1 MMGSARVS
9 RAGERVLA
17 IANFPVGCFTFR
29 AIEKGNKDCLG
40 VTPKPTRGAC
50 ATQANV
56 CAHRNP
62 SALLWPM
69 KLLVTTLLTFTA
81 SVFAHAQ
88 PQETITPPPKIYP
101 VALPNYDE
109 ETATRL
115 QIFLDNN
122 DFGPGKIDGRM
133 GEFFRKALIS
143 YKHANAMPKT
153 GAVDQWMLDQVPVTY
168 INYTIREED
177 LRQIGDV
184 PGGHAEQARLK
195 WMPYTSLLEFVAE
208 RFHSAE
214 AYIQKL
220 NPGKDWEHLHPGE
233 TLKVPNV
240 LPFEVEKFTEGKVPE
255 NPAFATRKVFVD
267 TYEHLLEVFDHD
279 QLVCVF
285 PITPGSK
292 TLPAPVGTWKI
303 LGAAI
308 WPWFRYD
315 EGMLNHGV
323 RTENYYNL
331 PPGPN
336 NLVGILWMGLN
347 KPGIGIHGT
356 NNPETIGR
364 AASHG
369 CIRLANWDAARVKD
383 LVSVGNT
390 VIIF

>member
-1 MMGSARVS
+1 
-9 RAGERVLA
+9 
-17 IANFPVGCFTFR
+17 
-29 AIEKGNKDCLG
+29 
-40 VTPKPTRGAC
+40 
-50 ATQANV
+50 
-56 CAHRNP
+56 
-62 SALLWPM
+62 
-69 KLLVTTLLTFTA
+69 
-81 SVFAHAQ
+81 
-88 PQETITPPPKIYP
+88 
-101 VALPNYDE
+101 
-109 ETATRL
+109 
-115 QIFLDNN
+115 
-122 DFGPGKIDGRM
+122 M

-143 YKHANAMPKT
+143 YKHAHAMPKT

-168 INYTIREED
+168 TTYTIREED
-177 LRQIGDV
+177 LKLIGDV
-184 PGGHAEQARLK
+184 PGSRAEQARLK
-195 WMPYTSLLEFVAE
+195 WLPYTSLLEFVAE

-214 AYIQKL
+214 TFIQKL
-220 NPGKDWEHLHPGE
+220 NPGKNWEHLQAGE

-292 TLPAPVGTWKI
+292 TLPAPVGAWKI

-323 RTENYYNL
+323 RTENFYNL